1 MKIIKC
7 KDEAEFNE
15 LNAKARKHMGIPYKK
30 TFEYATFED
39 WGLDFPVIHEVEAIF
54 PEAVE
59 FAPPTEEEE
68 E

>member
-15 LNAKARKHMGIPYKK
+15 LNAKARKHMGIPFKK
-30 TFEYATFED
+30 TSEYATSET
-39 WGLDFPVIHEVEAIF
+39 WGLDFPVIPEVEAIF

-59 FAPPTEEEE
+59 FIPPAEEEE

>member
-15 LNAKARKHMGIPYKK
+15 LNAKARTHMGIPYKQ

-39 WGLDFPVIHEVEAIF
+39 AGLDFPVIPEVEAIF

-59 FAPPTEEEE
+59 FVPPVEEEE
-68 E
+68 

>member
-15 LNAKARKHMGIPYKK
+15 LNAKAREYMGIPYKK
-30 TFEYATFED
+30 TFDYATFED
-39 WGLDFPVIHEVEAIF
+39 AGLDFPVIPKVEVIF

-59 FAPPTEEEE
+59 FLPPSEEE
-68 E
+68 

>member
-15 LNAKARKHMGIPYKK
+15 YNAKARIHLGIPFQQI
-30 TFEYATFED
+30 TEYATFED
-39 WGLDFPVIHEVEAIF
+39 SGLDFPVVPEVELIF
-54 PEAVE
+54 PDAVE
-59 FAPPTEEEE
+59 FIPPTEEEE